1 MSLSENEIM
10 GGIGW
15 GNDLSFYNHSVE
27 LNRVLQAADE
37 VDTQLDNSDNVQRY
51 LLDRMPA
58 SNLPMSAPAVR
69 KFEAANPLRMQ
80 VPAVGGLTNSFP
92 KNKLEKF
99 ENAVSGTLGENTISI
114 LLTIVFMLIV
124 AIVVLQIMHTRKV
137 YKLVKTMMKS
147 INELHAT
154 AK

>member
-15 GNDLSFYNHSVE
+15 GDDRLFYDNSVE
-27 LNRVLQAADE
+27 FSRILKAADE
-37 VDTQLDNSDNVQRY
+37 VDSPLDNSENVQRY
-51 LLDRMPA
+51 LMDRLPA

-80 VPAVGGLTNSFP
+80 VPAVGGLTNRFP
-92 KNKLEKF
+92 KPQLEKF
-99 ENAVSGTLGENTISI
+99 ENAVVETLGENTISI

-147 INELHAT
+147 INELHPH